1 MRAAEIHWELFWH
14 TLSQQKADHRI
25 SWLGRWVFA
34 DDWVRLSMR
43 PAPVE
48 SDDADLT
55 RDGATSKKRSQD
67 VNESSFIGNGFCE
80 IRCQENRAELARFY
94 EMSTMFESEN
104 RSLPCL

>member
-1 MRAAEIHWELFWH
+1 MKTAEIHWDLFWQA
-14 TLSQQKADHRI
+14 LSQQEADQRI

-43 PAPVE
+43 PATVE

-55 RDGATSKKRSQD
+55 RDGGTSKTRSQD
-67 VNESSFIGNGFCE
+67 VNESSLIGDGFCE
-80 IRCQENRAELARFY
+80 IRCQENRTELARFY
-94 EMSTMFESEN
+94 EMSTMFESEK